1 MYGAGL
7 LLGNRADSAANAE
20 SSLQSGECMFITA
33 VHDVMLNA
41 VLWLFS
47 LLCTLI
53 MQVLSSS

>member
-1 MYGAGL
+1 VYGAGL

-47 LLCTLI
+47 LL
-53 MQVLSSS
+53 QVLSSS